1 MVVVG
6 GMASTAERYS
16 EREDF
21 GVVSS
26 TCRTSIKKI
35 SNMGLERRVPF
46 NFPIFPGK
54 KPCDWKAS
62 GVEAWVKEEGAGAR
76 PLEI

>member
-1 MVVVG
+1 
-6 GMASTAERYS
+6 MASTSEKYS

-26 TCRTSIKKI
+26 TCRTSNRKI
-35 SNMGLERRVPF
+35 LNMDLERRVLCI
-46 NFPIFPGK
+46 FPIFPGNRH
-54 KPCDWKAS
+54 CDWKAS

-76 PLEI
+76 PFEI

>member
-1 MVVVG
+1 
-6 GMASTAERYS
+6 MASTAERYS

-26 TCRTSIKKI
+26 TCRTSNKKI
-35 SNMGLERRVPF
+35 SNVGLERRVPF
-46 NFPIFPGK
+46 ISPIFPGK
-54 KPCDWKAS
+54 KPCDWTS